1 MFVKALFIVV
11 KKWKLLHHPKIN
23 YNEFKQRN
31 TMQPLKILL
40 QQNLMTWG
48 CSAKLK
54 NKMRKSAIIKIVIKI

>member
-11 KKWKLLHHPKIN
+11 NKWKLLHHPKIN

-31 TMQPLKILL
+31 TMQPLKILF

-48 CSAKLK
+48 CSAKFK
-54 NKMRKSAIIKIVIKI
+54 NKLRKSNNITAVL